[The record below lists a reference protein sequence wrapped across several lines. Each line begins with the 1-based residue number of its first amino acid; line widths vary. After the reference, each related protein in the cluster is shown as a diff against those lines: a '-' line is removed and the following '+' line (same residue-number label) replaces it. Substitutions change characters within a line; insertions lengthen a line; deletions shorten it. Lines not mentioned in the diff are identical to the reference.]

1 MSEVSFHI
9 ASECNLHVCDF
20 QWLLALNSKRTERN
34 EERNIFAR
42 YEATKLRTFCEQAEA
57 PSQALRL
64 NCTSCSTTSE
74 VVRWWSHRDDS
85 YDSMT
90 MSAMKLE
97 GLPGPQLYCECLQC
111 HQQDGR
117 ASVMY
122 IYIYIFFFLIFIHMH
137 RVYTNINDLNI
148 IYVYICILHKCSA
161 MLQIVDVFKCFWL
174 TLMESYGKYVESMWK
189 SLFLCPWRSNA
200 LHTRTPA
207 APLSVFGG
215 HTFRLDPTFKSVRCI
230 RCISWGGYEWTAQ
243 LDATHLEPGMG
254 H

>member
-42 YEATKLRTFCEQAEA
+42 YEATKLRTFCVEQAEA

-64 NCTSCSTTSE
+64 NCTSCSTSSE
-74 VVRWWSHRDDS
+74 VVRWWSHRYDS

-97 GLPGPQLYCECLQC
+97 GLPGPQLHCECLQC

-117 ASVMY
+117 ASEMY
-122 IYIYIFFFLIFIHMH
+122 IYIYIYLYILFFNI
-137 RVYTNINDLNI
+137 YTYAQGIYKYQWFKW
-148 IYVYICILHKCSA
+148 YVYKYIY
-161 MLQIVDVFKCFWL
+161 MLEFNR
-174 TLMESYGKYVESMWK
+174 
-189 SLFLCPWRSNA
+189 SLPQHCDQ
-200 LHTRTPA
+200 
-207 APLSVFGG
+207 G
-215 HTFRLDPTFKSVRCI
+215 
-230 RCISWGGYEWTAQ
+230 
-243 LDATHLEPGMG
+243 LEP
-254 H
+254 

>member
-1 MSEVSFHI
+1 MTLGSE
-9 ASECNLHVCDF
+9 F
-20 QWLLALNSKRTERN
+20 QKNRKKRRKKYFCTLRS
-34 EERNIFAR
+34 
-42 YEATKLRTFCEQAEA
+42 YEATHVLWASWGSI
-57 PSQALRL
+57 PSASLELHQLQYHFRGRQMVI
-64 NCTSCSTTSE
+64 TSGWLIWQYDHVSHEVGRSTWPSTVLWMPPVPPTGGESLSN
-74 VVRWWSHRDDS
+74 V
-85 YDSMT
+85 
-90 MSAMKLE
+90 
-97 GLPGPQLYCECLQC
+97 
-111 HQQDGR
+111 
-117 ASVMY
+117 
-122 IYIYIFFFLIFIHMH
+122 YIYIFFFLIFIHMH